1 MAQASAENLDAVLQF
16 LGDADQTRMAV
27 TNRWIAAWWSG
38 IKYSTADLTE
48 KPRMSTILISCVPES
63 IRWLQVLLNDGHMSN
78 FDKLRRAE
86 RLDRTKLTT
95 VTEMFI
101 SQLNRREILRIGADE
116 MGSDEDVEVLSD
128 RTHRL
133 IAERLLVLIP

>member
-1 MAQASAENLDAVLQF
+1 MAHASADNLDAVLQF

-27 TNRWIAAWWSG
+27 TNRWTAAWVVRNQDARLP
-38 IKYSTADLTE
+38 IRE
-48 KPRMSTILISCVPES
+48 ENS

-101 SQLNRREILRIGADE
+101 SQLNLQEILRIGADE
-116 MGSDEDVEVLSD
+116 MGGDEDVTVLSN

-133 IAERLLVLIP
+133 IAERHLVLIP